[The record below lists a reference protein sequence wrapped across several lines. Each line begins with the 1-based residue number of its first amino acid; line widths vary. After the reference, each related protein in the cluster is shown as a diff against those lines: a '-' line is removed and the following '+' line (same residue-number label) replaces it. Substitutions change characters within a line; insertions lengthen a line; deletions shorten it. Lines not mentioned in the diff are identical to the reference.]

1 MIMSELFRITNALDN
16 QIGLVNEVLSR
27 YITDEV
33 GQNQKE
39 KFKSMTWEDKISL
52 LTNTLISCSSWEDF
66 ETDLVINFDYGVY

>member
-1 MIMSELFRITNALDN
+1 MSELFRITNALDT
-16 QIGLVNEVLSR
+16 QIGLVNEVLIR

-39 KFKSMTWEDKISL
+39 KFESMTWEDKISL
-52 LTNTLISCSSWEDF
+52 LTNTLTSCSSWEDF